1 MVRVI
6 VAGAG
11 IGGLSAALS
20 LHAAGIEAIVIDSAA
35 TLRPLG
41 VGINLMPHAVR
52 ELTELG
58 LGSEL
63 EATGI
68 PTAEMVHFDRHG
80 NRIWGF
86 ASGRNI
92 GYRWPQYSIH
102 RGELQMILLA
112 AVRDRLGP
120 GAVRTA
126 TAFVSFA
133 ESPAGVVVRV
143 RDRSSGAVS
152 ELRGDVLVGADGL
165 YSRVRAQL
173 HPDEPPPRWGGVM
186 MWRGV
191 MEGAPFLTGRT
202 VAVAGANAALK
213 FVAYPISR
221 QAERRGQALLNWVA
235 EVKLPGRDALA
246 SADQNR
252 ANSNR
257 ADLNLADWNRQGRLD
272 DVLPWFADWKFG
284 WLDVPAL
291 ITGAPQILEYPMVDR
306 DPLPSWGSE
315 PAWVPGLVTL
325 LGDAAHPMY
334 PIGANG
340 GSQAV
345 VDARVLAWS
354 LARALSSSGT
364 AAEGLAAYQAARLS
378 VVNAIVLACR
388 DMPADRLLQTVST
401 RAPDGFERIEDVLS
415 AAELAAFDQA
425 YRATTLPDV
434 AALNSRPSLT
444 PLPAVGR
451 GVGVAADDLGVLG
464 RLVHRLHRDPARTP
478 EPEPDAPV
486 APLAAPEREAHVPG
500 VLQVQRLP
508 HRHVAVQQ
516 GTRLDQHGLALP
528 EVADEG
534 VARRVQQQQAGG
546 PLRAEHVPVLPHRVV
561 HLAVVGVLAR
571 LVPDV
576 RRVPVVLDVAGG
588 AEEPVLADPDL
599 LAVLHRQRHD
609 LARVVVGQRDV
620 PGAAGFDHDQRQP
633 GHLAVPRAAHRH
645 VGQPGLRLG
654 PQQHVVGEVDPVLGR
669 EIELRGRDGGAG
681 DLAV

>member
-1 MVRVI
+1 
-6 VAGAG
+6 
-11 IGGLSAALS
+11 
-20 LHAAGIEAIVIDSAA
+20 VIDSAA
-35 TLRPLG
+35 ALRPLG

-58 LGSEL
+58 LGGEL
-63 EATGI
+63 ESTGI

-102 RGELQMILLA
+102 RGELQMILLG
-112 AVRDRLGP
+112 AVRERLGP
-120 GAVRTA
+120 SAVRTG

-133 ESPAGVVVRV
+133 ESPAGVSVNV

-173 HPDEPPPRWGGVM
+173 HPGEPPPRWGGVM

-202 VAVAGANAALK
+202 VAVAGTNAALK

-221 QAERRGQALLNWVA
+221 QAERRGRAQLNWVA
-235 EVKLPGRDALA
+235 EVKLPGRAALA
-246 SADQNR
+246 G
-252 ANSNR
+252 
-257 ADLNLADWNRQGRLD
+257 ADWNREGRLE
-272 DVLPWFADWKFG
+272 DVLPWFADWRFG

-291 ITGAPQILEYPMVDR
+291 ITGAQRILEYPMVDR

-315 PAWVPGLVTL
+315 PSWGAGRVTL

-364 AAEGLAAYQAARLS
+364 PAEGLAAYESQRLT

-401 RAPDGFERIEDVLS
+401 RAPGGFERIEDVLS
-415 AAELAAFDQA
+415 TAELAAFDQA
-425 YRATTLPDV
+425 YRVTTLPDV
-434 AALNSRPSLT
+434 TALNSRPSLT
-444 PLPAVGR
+444 P
-451 GVGVAADDLGVLG
+451 
-464 RLVHRLHRDPARTP
+464 
-478 EPEPDAPV
+478 
-486 APLAAPEREAHVPG
+486 
-500 VLQVQRLP
+500 
-508 HRHVAVQQ
+508 
-516 GTRLDQHGLALP
+516 
-528 EVADEG
+528 
-534 VARRVQQQQAGG
+534 
-546 PLRAEHVPVLPHRVV
+546 
-561 HLAVVGVLAR
+561 
-571 LVPDV
+571 
-576 RRVPVVLDVAGG
+576 
-588 AEEPVLADPDL
+588 
-599 LAVLHRQRHD
+599 
-609 LARVVVGQRDV
+609 
-620 PGAAGFDHDQRQP
+620 
-633 GHLAVPRAAHRH
+633 
-645 VGQPGLRLG
+645 
-654 PQQHVVGEVDPVLGR
+654 
-669 EIELRGRDGGAG
+669 
-681 DLAV
+681 

>member
-1 MVRVI
+1 MRVI

-20 LHAAGIEAIVIDSAA
+20 LHAAGIDATVIDSAA
-35 TLRPLG
+35 SLRPLG

-58 LGSEL
+58 LGEEL

-112 AVRDRLGP
+112 GVRAQLGP
-120 GAVRTA
+120 DAVRTG
-126 TAFVSFA
+126 TSVTGFS
-133 ESPAGVVVRV
+133 ESGAGVQVRV
-143 RDRSSGAVS
+143 RERLTGTCST
-152 ELRGDVLVGADGL
+152 LRGDVLVGADGL
-165 YSRVRAQL
+165 YSAVRAQL
-173 HPDEPPPRWGGVM
+173 HPGEPPPRWGGVI

-202 VAVAGANAALK
+202 VAVAGTNAALK

-235 EVKLPGRDALA
+235 EVMLAAGRAEG
-246 SADQNR
+246 
-252 ANSNR
+252 
-257 ADLNLADWNRQGRLD
+257 ADWNRTGRVE

-291 ITGAPQILEYPMVDR
+291 ITGAPRILEYPMVDR
-306 DPLPSWGSE
+306 DPLPSWG
-315 PAWVPGLVTL
+315 AGRVTL

-345 VDARVLAWS
+345 LDARILAWS
-354 LARALSSSGT
+354 LAREAT
-364 AAEGLAAYQAARLS
+364 PAEGLAAYEAARLRT
-378 VVNAIVLACR
+378 VNAIVLACR

-401 RAPDGFERIEDVLS
+401 RAPDGFSRIEDVLS

-434 AALNSRPSLT
+434 AALNARPSLT
-444 PLPAVGR
+444 P
-451 GVGVAADDLGVLG
+451 
-464 RLVHRLHRDPARTP
+464 
-478 EPEPDAPV
+478 
-486 APLAAPEREAHVPG
+486 
-500 VLQVQRLP
+500 
-508 HRHVAVQQ
+508 
-516 GTRLDQHGLALP
+516 
-528 EVADEG
+528 
-534 VARRVQQQQAGG
+534 
-546 PLRAEHVPVLPHRVV
+546 
-561 HLAVVGVLAR
+561 
-571 LVPDV
+571 
-576 RRVPVVLDVAGG
+576 
-588 AEEPVLADPDL
+588 
-599 LAVLHRQRHD
+599 
-609 LARVVVGQRDV
+609 
-620 PGAAGFDHDQRQP
+620 
-633 GHLAVPRAAHRH
+633 
-645 VGQPGLRLG
+645 
-654 PQQHVVGEVDPVLGR
+654 
-669 EIELRGRDGGAG
+669 
-681 DLAV
+681 

>member
-1 MVRVI
+1 MRVI

-58 LGSEL
+58 LGGEL
-63 EATGI
+63 AATGI
-68 PTAEMVHFDRHG
+68 PTAEMAHFDRHG

-92 GYRWPQYSIH
+92 GYRWPQHSIH
-102 RGELQMILLA
+102 RGELQMILLN

-120 GAVRTA
+120 GAVRTG

-133 ESPAGVVVRV
+133 ESSAGVDVRV
-143 RDRSSGAVS
+143 RDRSSGAESV
-152 ELRGDVLVGADGL
+152 LRGDVLVGADGL

-202 VAVAGANAALK
+202 VAVAGTNAALK

-221 QAERRGQALLNWVA
+221 RAERRGRALLNWVA
-235 EVKLPGRDALA
+235 EVKLPGRAALA
-246 SADQNR
+246 G
-252 ANSNR
+252 
-257 ADLNLADWNRQGRLD
+257 ADWNREGRRD
-272 DVLPWFADWKFG
+272 DVLPWFADWNFG

-291 ITGAPQILEYPMVDR
+291 ITGTTRILEYPMVDR
-306 DPLPSWGSE
+306 DPLPSWNSE
-315 PAWVPGLVTL
+315 PSWGTGRVTL

-354 LARALSSSGT
+354 LARALSSSGSP
-364 AAEGLAAYQAARLS
+364 ADGLAAYTEERLS

-401 RAPDGFERIEDVLS
+401 RAPGGFERIEDVLS
-415 AAELAAFDQA
+415 TAELAAFDQA
-425 YRATTLPDV
+425 YRTTTLPDV
-434 AALNSRPSLT
+434 AALNSRPSLSISS
-444 PLPAVGR
+444 R
-451 GVGVAADDLGVLG
+451 
-464 RLVHRLHRDPARTP
+464 
-478 EPEPDAPV
+478 
-486 APLAAPEREAHVPG
+486 
-500 VLQVQRLP
+500 
-508 HRHVAVQQ
+508 
-516 GTRLDQHGLALP
+516 
-528 EVADEG
+528 
-534 VARRVQQQQAGG
+534 
-546 PLRAEHVPVLPHRVV
+546 
-561 HLAVVGVLAR
+561 
-571 LVPDV
+571 
-576 RRVPVVLDVAGG
+576 
-588 AEEPVLADPDL
+588 
-599 LAVLHRQRHD
+599 
-609 LARVVVGQRDV
+609 
-620 PGAAGFDHDQRQP
+620 
-633 GHLAVPRAAHRH
+633 
-645 VGQPGLRLG
+645 
-654 PQQHVVGEVDPVLGR
+654 
-669 EIELRGRDGGAG
+669 
-681 DLAV
+681 

>member
-1 MVRVI
+1 LVIFGWFSGPWFGLVSGVAVVRVI

-35 TLRPLG
+35 ALRPLG

-58 LGSEL
+58 LGGEL

-92 GYRWPQYSIH
+92 GYHWPQYSIH

-112 AVRDRLGP
+112 AVRNRLGP
-120 GAVRTA
+120 WAVRTG

-133 ESPAGVVVRV
+133 ESSAGVTVRV
-143 RDRSSGAVS
+143 RDRSSGTLR
-152 ELRGDVLVGADGL
+152 ELRGDALVGADGL
-165 YSRVRAQL
+165 NSRVRAQL
-173 HPDEPPPRWGGVM
+173 HPGEPPPRWGGVM

-202 VAVAGANAALK
+202 VAVAGTNAALK

-221 QAERRGQALLNWVA
+221 QAERRGRALLNWVA
-235 EVKLPGRDALA
+235 EVKLPGRAALA
-246 SADQNR
+246 SLDRNG
-252 ANSNR
+252 
-257 ADLNLADWNRQGRLD
+257 ADWNREGRLG
-272 DVLPWFADWKFG
+272 DVLPWFADWEFG

-291 ITGAPQILEYPMVDR
+291 ITGAPRILEYPMVDR

-315 PAWVPGLVTL
+315 PSWGAGRVTL

-345 VDARVLAWS
+345 LDARVLAWS
-354 LARALSSSGT
+354 LARADT
-364 AAEGLAAYQAARLS
+364 PAEGLAAYESQRLP

-401 RAPDGFERIEDVLS
+401 RAPGGFERIEDVLS
-415 AAELAAFDQA
+415 AAELAAFDEA

-451 GVGVAADDLGVLG
+451 GVRVAADGLGVLG
-464 RLVHRLHRDPARTP
+464 RLVHRLHRDPARAP
-478 EPEPDAPV
+478 QPDPDAAV
-486 APLAAPEREAHVPG
+486 APRAAPEGEAHVPR
-500 VLQVQRLP
+500 VLHVQRHP
-508 HRHVAVQQ
+508 H
-516 GTRLDQHGLALP
+516 
-528 EVADEG
+528 
-534 VARRVQQQQAGG
+534 
-546 PLRAEHVPVLPHRVV
+546 
-561 HLAVVGVLAR
+561 
-571 LVPDV
+571 
-576 RRVPVVLDVAGG
+576 
-588 AEEPVLADPDL
+588 
-599 LAVLHRQRHD
+599 
-609 LARVVVGQRDV
+609 RDV
-620 PGAAGFDHDQRQP
+620 PVEQ
-633 GHLAVPRAAHRH
+633 
-645 VGQPGLRLG
+645 
-654 PQQHVVGEVDPVLGR
+654 
-669 EIELRGRDGGAG
+669 
-681 DLAV
+681 

>member
-1 MVRVI
+1 MI

-58 LGSEL
+58 LGGEL
-63 EATGI
+63 AATGI
-68 PTAEMVHFDRHG
+68 PTAEMAHFDRHG

-102 RGELQMILLA
+102 RGELQMILLN

-120 GAVRTA
+120 GAVRTG

-133 ESPAGVVVRV
+133 ESSAGVDVRV
-143 RDRSSGAVS
+143 RDRSSGAESV
-152 ELRGDVLVGADGL
+152 LRGDVLVGADGL

-202 VAVAGANAALK
+202 VAVAGTNAALK

-221 QAERRGQALLNWVA
+221 RAERRGRALLNWVA
-235 EVKLPGRDALA
+235 EVKLPGRAALA
-246 SADQNR
+246 G
-252 ANSNR
+252 
-257 ADLNLADWNRQGRLD
+257 ADWNREGRRD
-272 DVLPWFADWKFG
+272 DVLPWFADWNFG

-291 ITGAPQILEYPMVDR
+291 ITGTTRILEYPMVDR
-306 DPLPSWGSE
+306 DPLPSWNSE
-315 PAWVPGLVTL
+315 PSWGTGRVTL

-345 VDARVLAWS
+345 LDARVLAWS

-364 AAEGLAAYQAARLS
+364 PAEGLAAYESARRET
-378 VVNAIVLACR
+378 VNAIVLACR

-401 RAPDGFERIEDVLS
+401 RAPGGFERIEDVLS
-415 AAELAAFDQA
+415 TAELAAFDQA
-425 YRATTLPDV
+425 YRTTTLPDV
-434 AALNSRPSLT
+434 AALNSRPSLSISS
-444 PLPAVGR
+444 R
-451 GVGVAADDLGVLG
+451 
-464 RLVHRLHRDPARTP
+464 
-478 EPEPDAPV
+478 
-486 APLAAPEREAHVPG
+486 
-500 VLQVQRLP
+500 
-508 HRHVAVQQ
+508 
-516 GTRLDQHGLALP
+516 
-528 EVADEG
+528 
-534 VARRVQQQQAGG
+534 
-546 PLRAEHVPVLPHRVV
+546 
-561 HLAVVGVLAR
+561 
-571 LVPDV
+571 
-576 RRVPVVLDVAGG
+576 
-588 AEEPVLADPDL
+588 
-599 LAVLHRQRHD
+599 
-609 LARVVVGQRDV
+609 
-620 PGAAGFDHDQRQP
+620 
-633 GHLAVPRAAHRH
+633 
-645 VGQPGLRLG
+645 
-654 PQQHVVGEVDPVLGR
+654 
-669 EIELRGRDGGAG
+669 
-681 DLAV
+681 